1 MIKAIIKIMLTTV
14 MLVVVCSN
22 AAAIGMQSTSDVKK
36 SLDLTI
42 EKLEKAVAA
51 FDKGEDKKMIVELL
65 MEAKQVQKTF
75 STANG
80 KLSMIK
86 SRATQK
92 LGQARSSFNTGDAT
106 GGGEA
111 MKEALAGF
119 KEFKEKYDA
128 MH

>member
-1 MIKAIIKIMLTTV
+1 MMKAIKILLMTAALSFI
-14 MLVVVCSN
+14 CSN
-22 AAAIGMQSTSDVKK
+22 AVAIGMQGTSDVKK

-51 FDKGEDKKMIVELL
+51 FDKGGDQNAIVELL

-86 SRATQK
+86 SKATQK
-92 LGQARSSFNTGDAT
+92 LGQARSSFNEGDLT
-106 GGGEA
+106 SGGAA

-119 KEFKEKYDA
+119 KEFKEKYEA